1 MLKLQSFPT
10 DVEAADIV
18 KKFVNVRLIGLME
31 E

>member
-18 KKFVNVRLIGLME
+18 KKFVNDRLIGFME

>member
-18 KKFVNVRLIGLME
+18 KKFVNERLIDLME

>member
-18 KKFVNVRLIGLME
+18 KKFVNDRLIRLME

>member
-18 KKFVNVRLIGLME
+18 KKFVNDRLIGLIE

>member
-18 KKFVNVRLIGLME
+18 KKFVNDILIGLME

>member
-18 KKFVNVRLIGLME
+18 KKFVNDRSHSPG
-31 E
+31 